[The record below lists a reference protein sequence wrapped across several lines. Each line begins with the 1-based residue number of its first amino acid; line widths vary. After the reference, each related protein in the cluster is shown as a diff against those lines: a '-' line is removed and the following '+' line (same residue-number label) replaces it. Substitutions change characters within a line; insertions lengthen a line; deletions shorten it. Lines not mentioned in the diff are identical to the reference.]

1 MRVPNNQDLIF
12 MNVLILGD
20 AQEYHAV
27 HVYDALK
34 AAGATPYYWDTQLF
48 PRQMQLSYAPDRMAG
63 WLHFADGQTLSMS
76 DVHAV
81 YWRTFNGVKPPQL
94 PDADHQYIA
103 SQDSMSLARSLMNYE
118 GINWVNS
125 WVAYQFHQEK
135 PRQLMTVRRLGVTI
149 PATLVSNQA
158 AAITEFAQTHE
169 KVIFKPVYGGAHTQY
184 VEAEH
189 LEPKRLALTLKI
201 APVTL
206 QEYIAGTNIRTYVIG
221 NTVFSAEIRTGSVD
235 FREDEG
241 AELIVIDTPEA
252 IAKQSREIA
261 KALFLQWTAIDWRRA
276 IDGTYYFLEA
286 NPSPMFT
293 YFEQKTG
300 YPITASLIQQL
311 LR

>member
-1 MRVPNNQDLIF
+1 MIVPNNQEPHP

-20 AQEYHAV
+20 AQEYHAA

-34 AAGATPYYWDTQLF
+34 QAGATPYYWDTQLF
-48 PRQMQLSYAPDRMAG
+48 PSQMQLSYTPDRMAG
-63 WLHFADGQTLSMS
+63 WLHFADGQTLPMS

-94 PDADHQYIA
+94 PDTDQQYIA
-103 SQDSMSLARSLMNYE
+103 SQDSISLARSLMNYE

-135 PRQLMTVRRLGVTI
+135 PRQLMRVRQLGVTI

-184 VEAEH
+184 VEPEH

-201 APVTL
+201 SPVTL

-221 NTVFSAEIRTGSVD
+221 DTVLSAEIRTGSVD

-252 IAKQSREIA
+252 IANQSREIA
-261 KALFLQWTAIDWRRA
+261 KALFLKWTAIDWRRA

-300 YPITASLIQQL
+300 YPITACLIQQL
-311 LR
+311 LD